1 MMLIRCLSL
10 IIALLLAPSLAR
22 AHPHVFVAAKAE
34 IIYDGQGNVL
44 GVNHVWTFDESYS
57 SFATMGFPKDKD
69 GKFLPEKLAELAKVN
84 TESLADFGYFTE
96 GKAAGKKVEFAA
108 PQNYRMEQN
117 GDAITLF
124 MTLPLKK
131 PMPGKTFSIDV
142 SDPTYFVAFAF
153 DEAKDAVV
161 LAQAPAGCTVTVRRP
176 NQTDISGFAKLSDQM
191 FQQLTNKAEIQGAF
205 GNRATIACP

>member
-1 MMLIRCLSL
+1 MLSARLSL
-10 IIALLLAPSLAR
+10 AIALLVLPSLAM

-57 SFATMGFPKDKD
+57 SFATMGFPKGKD

-96 GKAAGKKVEFAA
+96 GKAGGKKVEFSA

-117 GDAITLF
+117 GDALTLF
-124 MTLPLKK
+124 MTLPLKN
-131 PMPGKTFSIDV
+131 PAPGKTFSIDV
-142 SDPTYFVAFAF
+142 SDPSYFVAFAF

-161 LAQAPAGCTVTVRRP
+161 LAQAPTGCTVTIRRP
-176 NQTDISGFAKLSDQM
+176 NQTDLSGFAKLSDQT
-191 FQQLTNKAEIQGAF
+191 FLQLNNKTEIQGAF
-205 GNRATIACP
+205 GNRAIVACP

>member
-1 MMLIRCLSL
+1 MLSARLSL
-10 IIALLLAPSLAR
+10 AFALSLLPSLAM

-96 GKAAGKKVEFAA
+96 GKAGGKKVEFSA

-124 MTLPLKK
+124 MTLPLKN
-131 PMPGKTFSIDV
+131 PAPGKTFSIDV
-142 SDPTYFVAFAF
+142 SDPSYFVAFAF

-161 LAQAPAGCTVTVRRP
+161 LAQAAAGCTVLIRRP
-176 NQTDISGFAKLSDQM
+176 SQADLSGFAKLSDQM
-191 FQQLTNKAEIQGAF
+191 FMQLTNKSEVQGAF
-205 GNRATIACP
+205 SNRAIIACP